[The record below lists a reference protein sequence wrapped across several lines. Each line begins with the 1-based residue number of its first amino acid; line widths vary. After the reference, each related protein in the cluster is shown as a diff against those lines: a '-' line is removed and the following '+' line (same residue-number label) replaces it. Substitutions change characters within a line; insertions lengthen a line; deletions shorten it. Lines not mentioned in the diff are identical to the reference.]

1 MSGQPYPGQP
11 VSGQPYPGQPVSG
24 QPYAGTPY
32 PGQPFPGPAQFG
44 QPGYPPPPGYPLPA
58 QLPRKKRG
66 LLIASIVLAVA
77 VVLCGGGGLAAFL
90 VLRSAETGQG
100 APSATAAV
108 DGFLK
113 AVYTEKDA
121 DKAAS
126 LVCSQANDRA
136 AVVGKVD
143 EVKKLSQTYKTP
155 RFKWNP
161 PKVDEQADDRAIVS
175 VQLTMTT
182 ADEKTAEQQLKFTVI
197 QKTGWRVC
205 EVG

>member
-1 MSGQPYPGQP
+1 MPGQP
-11 VSGQPYPGQPVSG
+11 VPGQPV
-24 QPYAGTPY
+24 
-32 PGQPFPGPAQFG
+32 PGQPVPGQPVPGAAEFG
-44 QPGYPPPPGYPLPA
+44 QPGYPVPPGYPLPV
-58 QLPRKKRG
+58 QPPKKRRG

-90 VLRSAETGQG
+90 VLRNAETGQG
-100 APSATAAV
+100 APNPATAV

-113 AVYTEKDA
+113 AVYTDKDA

-126 LVCSQANDRA
+126 LVCAQANDKA
-136 AVVGKVD
+136 AVADKVD
-143 EVKKLSQTYKTP
+143 EVKKLSETYKTP

-161 PKVDEQADDRAIVS
+161 PKVDDQAGDRAIVS

-182 ADEKTAEQQLKFTVI
+182 GDEKTAEQQLKFTVI